1 MIRLRGNLR
10 KYVLLAGLAGLAI
23 FTLKNV
29 DFNTVEWVL
38 RGAPSVGTERPSG
51 EITLRGQD
59 FSLRDFRQ
67 LLRRDAI
74 KPVYEPAF
82 VSAEES
88 GFSDEELV
96 LGVEINGDSRAYP
109 IGPLNSREM
118 VIDEVGGVP
127 ILVSW

>member
-1 MIRLRGNLR
+1 M
-10 KYVLLAGLAGLAI
+10 
-23 FTLKNV
+23 
-29 DFNTVEWVL
+29 EWVL
-38 RGAPSVGTERPSG
+38 RGAPSVEGERPSG
-51 EITLRGQD
+51 EIALRGQD
-59 FSLRDFRQ
+59 FSLGDFRQ

-74 KPVYEPAF
+74 RPIYEPTF

-96 LGVEINGDSRAYP
+96 LAVEINGDSRAYP

-127 ILVSW
+127 ILVTW